1 MKVKELIAQ
10 LSSLSE
16 EDQELPTT
24 IDTGSLIAARV
35 KGIRIYSSSGKMAG
49 VPVKYVEIEHDGY

>member
-16 EDQELPTT
+16 EDQELPVT
-24 IDTGSLIAARV
+24 IDTGSLFVAGV
-35 KGIRIYSSSGKMAG
+35 KGIRIYSSSEKMSG
-49 VPVKYVEIEHDGY
+49 VPTKYVEIEHDGY